1 MDKREKLKEDLM
13 VLGLHNPFLLS
24 NFRKLYAFNA
34 DNISINEI
42 VDTLSEKDFLLAL
55 VQVKNT
61 FDRINKHKQEKNT
74 MM

>member
-1 MDKREKLKEDLM
+1 MDNREKLKEDLM
-13 VLGLHNPFLLS
+13 ILGLHNPSLLR
-24 NFRKLYAFNA
+24 NFRKLYAFNI
-34 DNISINEI
+34 DHISINEI

-61 FDRINKHKQEKNT
+61 FDEINKSKQEKNT